1 SRRRHTRSKRDWSS
15 DVCSSDLTSRG
26 ITTTTNHRGIGS
38 TLIHHFRHR
47 RPGRLGMVRAKA
59 CLNNPRVITSHRL
72 THPTVMLQTRDKIPA
87 ECTPHMI
94 HVMRYGKCR
103 ISMVIPALRPNLAVG
118 GPLAQL
124 FLAPESLAPRSC

>member
-1 SRRRHTRSKRDWSS
+1 
-15 DVCSSDLTSRG
+15 
-26 ITTTTNHRGIGS
+26 NHRGIGS

-87 ECTPHMI
+87 GCTPHMI

-124 FLAPESLAPRSC
+124 FVAPESLAPRSCSSVCVRSCPPGTTNPARGNTHSTPRARHT